1 MHWISQ
7 TPNMNTKIFCY
18 VNENMTTFLY
28 TLNRGDEKT
37 EGEKS
42 FFFKVYKKVECYF
55 LKIGF

>member
-7 TPNMNTKIFCY
+7 TPNMNTKTPNIFCY

-28 TLNRGDEKT
+28 TLTKGDEKT

-42 FFFKVYKKVECYF
+42 V
-55 LKIGF
+55 

>member
-42 FFFKVYKKVECYF
+42 V
-55 LKIGF
+55 